1 MKKMETTNDTYADTL
16 TMKKMETTNDIYG
29 EDTYAKTKLCKGPK
43 LCKHFTHY
51 ERTNH
56 HMKNENICSVSGTPK
71 SPYHAL
77 TMTYLNNANHDVLPT
92 DKPVGRTTYLA
103 LIIS

>member
-1 MKKMETTNDTYADTL
+1 MRRQN
-16 TMKKMETTNDIYG
+16 
-29 EDTYAKTKLCKGPK
+29 YAKDQNYANTSPIMIKDHSPYKK
-43 LCKHFTHY
+43 
-51 ERTNH
+51 
-56 HMKNENICSVSGTPK
+56 KNENICSASGTPK